1 MDYGDIIYDQPN
13 NESFCNK
20 LETVQYN
27 AALAITGSIQGTS
40 KVKLYKELGLESL
53 KSRRWFRR
61 LCCFYKIKTF
71 GLPSYLSN
79 FISSGFH
86 SYDTWNS
93 EDVVTYH
100 CRTDTFKYSFFPWT
114 ILEWNKLDLT
124 LHKSSYK
131 VFRNSLLK
139 MICPSPN
146 PVYDIHNPLGLCL
159 LTRLRLGLSH
169 LNEHKFN
176 HNFKN
181 CVNPLCTCS
190 LEIESTSHFFLHCDH
205 YNNIRS
211 TLLNE
216 LKSLDGNI
224 LKLPDTT
231 LTNLILYG
239 GSQFN
244 IKQNTFILNAVIKYI
259 LESNQFNG
267 SIFYY
272 RISFF
277 SQFFDC
283 F

>member
-1 MDYGDIIYDQPN
+1 M
-13 NESFCNK
+13 
-20 LETVQYN
+20 VQTFLVFLYN
-27 AALAITGSIQGTS
+27 QNFWTSI
-40 KVKLYKELGLESL
+40 
-53 KSRRWFRR
+53 
-61 LCCFYKIKTF
+61 
-71 GLPSYLSN
+71 YLSDLT
-79 FISSGFH
+79 SSGFH
-86 SYDTWNS
+86 SYNTRNS

-100 CRTDTFKYSFFPWT
+100 CRTDIFKYSFFPWT

-190 LEIESTSHFFLHCDH
+190 LEIESASHFFLHCDH
-205 YNNIRS
+205 YNNITS
-211 TLLNE
+211 ILLNE
-216 LKSLDGNI
+216 LKSLDRNI
-224 LKLPDTT
+224 LKFPDTT
-231 LTNLILYG
+231 LTYLILYG

-267 SIFYY
+267 SL
-272 RISFF
+272 S
-277 SQFFDC
+277 
-283 F
+283 

>member
-1 MDYGDIIYDQPN
+1 M
-13 NESFCNK
+13 
-20 LETVQYN
+20 
-27 AALAITGSIQGTS
+27 AITGSIQGTS
-40 KVKLYKELGLESL
+40 KVNLYKELGLESL

-86 SYDTWNS
+86 SYNTRNS

-100 CRTDTFKYSFFPWT
+100 CRTDTFNYSFFPWT

-131 VFRNSLLK
+131 VFRNSFLK
-139 MICPSPN
+139 MIRPLTN
-146 PVYDIHNPLGLCL
+146 PAYDIRNPLGLRL
-159 LTRLRLGLSH
+159 LTRLGLSH
-169 LNEHKFN
+169 LDEHKFN

-181 CVNPLCTCS
+181 CVNPLCTSS

-224 LKLPDTT
+224 LKLPDAT

-259 LESNQFNG
+259 LESNRFNA
-267 SIFYY
+267 SLF
-272 RISFF
+272 
-277 SQFFDC
+277 
-283 F
+283 